1 MNRNIE
7 TSETTVRQPNKLLHG
22 NCIELLKRVRSGS
35 IDFVLTDPPYL
46 VNYSSS
52 DGRTVPND
60 DNDAWLKPA
69 FAEVYRVLCWNRFA
83 VVFYGWNK
91 ADNFITAWR
100 EVGFHIVGHLTF
112 IKKYASRERYLK
124 YAHENAYLLAKGNPQ
139 KPLRTIPDVLEYHYS
154 GNRLHPTQ
162 KPVSA
167 LLPLISSFSNPGGTT
182 LDPFCGSGSTLVAA
196 QQLGRHFVGMELDA
210 RYHTIA
216 QQRLNAKAA

>member
-1 MNRNIE
+1 MFIE
-7 TSETTVRQPNKLLHG
+7 AEKTDTAPLNQVLHG
-22 NCIELLKRVRSGS
+22 NCIELLKKVRSGS

-52 DGRTVPND
+52 DGRSVPND

-69 FAEVYRVLCWNRFA
+69 FREIYRVLAWNRFA

-91 ADNFITAWR
+91 ADRFIAAWR
-100 EVGFHIVGHLTF
+100 EAGFHIVGHLTF

-154 GNRLHPTQ
+154 GKSLHPTQ
-162 KPVSA
+162 KPLSA
-167 LLPLISSFSNPGGTT
+167 LVPLISSFSNPGGTT

-196 QQLGRHFVGMELDA
+196 RQLGRHFVGMELDA
-210 RYHTIA
+210 RYHSIA
-216 QQRLNAKAA
+216 QRRLNAKAA